1 MLTSE
6 QYLELISRLDKIIHL
21 LERLNAQHA
30 EPGVN
35 SLPAWSNSLIDYY
48 SVSKPTEALTPDY
61 KKSHEISFDPTWD
74 DKP

>member
-6 QYLELISRLDKIIHL
+6 QYLELISRLDKIIQL

-30 EPGVN
+30 EHVPPGFYITN
-35 SLPAWSNSLIDYY
+35 EPL
-48 SVSKPTEALTPDY
+48 PDY